1 MVFNHPGL
9 RDSIGIQSI
18 GIQRGLYLDLGD
30 ELGGEDQRRHGREH
44 ADGWPNDR
52 VPEHVEHLPS

>member
-1 MVFNHPGL
+1 MIPLVFNHPGL

-30 ELGGEDQRRHGREH
+30 ELGGEN
-44 ADGWPNDR
+44 DGGHEGEPGSGFR
-52 VPEHVEHLPS
+52 I